1 MRFLIADS
9 YTKSLASLSQDEQNV
24 AKQSIFDFQVDPSL
38 PSLQFHRLHKVK
50 DKNFWSFRVN
60 DDIRTLVYQQGS
72 DMVIC
77 YIDHHDKAYR
87 WASNN
92 RVKIHPKTGA
102 AQFVKSEER
111 IQEVIKQ
118 VEVSKGPAVFKRFDE
133 EYLLALGVP
142 PEWLQ
147 AVQQM
152 TADEFLDFSE
162 ELPDEAAEHLMML
175 VEGQFVPTPTPIVDG
190 DPFLHPDARR
200 RFVVVGQDEHELHQA
215 LNYPFDK
222 WMVFLHPKQQEPVQK
237 DYRGAARISGG
248 AGTGKT
254 VVALHR
260 VAFLLRNDAR
270 NDAKARVLLTTF
282 SKALASRLEYALG
295 QLLGDSPAWQQVT
308 VQNLH
313 QLAFQ
318 HYTQPFSKLEDVV
331 LKREITRVMRET
343 GETDFSAGFMLAEWH
358 HVLDAYDVNSFND
371 YRQIARVGRG
381 TPLQVRQ
388 RMRVWK
394 VLDKVRQQLA
404 EGRMTFA
411 RLCHRVA
418 DEFAADGSPFTH
430 VIADETQDFGPAEL
444 RLLRTLAP
452 DVPNSLMLVGDN
464 GQRIYTA
471 RASLKASG
479 IDVVGRSSILKLN
492 YRTTEQIRRRA
503 DRLLPKELIDID
515 GDTETR
521 ATISLLRGAEPEL
534 LDFASP
540 KQEIAAIASR
550 LEHYLS
556 SGFQPRDIAL
566 FARTKSLLAE
576 RVQPAL
582 DMCGYPGAMLS
593 ADATPPEDQLAIGTM
608 HRAKGLEFKIVIV
621 MACEDGVIPL
631 PKALSDSPDEAE
643 RKLVLEQERNLLYV
657 AATRAREQLLIS
669 YVGAPSEFLGLL
681 D

>member
-9 YTKSLASLSQDEQNV
+9 YTKSLASLTQDEQNL
-24 AKQSIFDFQVDPSL
+24 AKQSIFDFQVDTSL
-38 PSLQFHRLHKVK
+38 PSLNFHRVHKVK

-60 DDIRTLVYQQGS
+60 DDIRTIVYRRGE

-87 WASNN
+87 WAGNN
-92 RVKIHPKTGA
+92 QVKIHPKTGA

-118 VEVSKGPAVFKRFDE
+118 VEVSKGAAVFKRFDE

-147 AVQQM
+147 AVQHM
-152 TADEFLDFSE
+152 TADEFLDFSD

-175 VEGQFVPTPTPIVDG
+175 VEGQFVPTPTPIIDG

-200 RFVVVGQDEHELHQA
+200 RFVVVGQDEHA
-215 LNYPFDK
+215 LQRALDYPLDK

-260 VAFLLRNDAR
+260 VAFLVRSDAS
-270 NDAKARVLLTTF
+270 ARVLLTTF

-295 QLLGDSPAWQQVT
+295 QLLGDSPARQRVT
-308 VQNLH
+308 VRHLH
-313 QLAFQ
+313 QLAAQ
-318 HYTQPFSKLEDVV
+318 HYAKPFTPLADVA
-331 LKREITRVMRET
+331 LKREITRAVRET
-343 GETDFSAGFMLAEWH
+343 GETAFSVGFLLAEWH
-358 HVLDAYDVNSFND
+358 HVIDAYDVNTFRD

-381 TPLQVRQ
+381 KPLQVRQ
-388 RMRVWK
+388 RMQVWK
-394 VLDKVRQQLA
+394 VLDRVRTQVEQ
-404 EGRMTFA
+404 EGQMSFA

-418 DEFAADGSPFTH
+418 DQFEVDRSPFSH
-430 VIADETQDFGPAEL
+430 VVADETQDFGPAEL

-452 DVPNSLMLVGDN
+452 DSPNSLLLVGDN

-479 IDVVGRSSILKLN
+479 IDIKGRSSILKLN

-503 DRLLPKELIDID
+503 DRLLPKELIDVD

-540 KQEIAAIASR
+540 KQEIEAIASR
-550 LEHYLS
+550 LEHYLT

-631 PKALSDSPDEAE
+631 PKALSDVPDEAE

>member
-9 YTKSLASLSQDEQNV
+9 YTKSLASLTQDEQNL
-24 AKQSIFDFQVDPSL
+24 AKQSIFDFQVDSSL
-38 PSLQFHRLHKVK
+38 PSLQFHRLNKVK

-60 DDIRTLVYQQGS
+60 DDIRTLVYQKGS

-92 RVKIHPKTGA
+92 RVIIHPTTGA

-118 VEVSKGPAVFKRFDE
+118 VEVSKGPAVFKRFE
-133 EYLLALGVP
+133 EDYLLALGVP

-152 TADEFLDFSE
+152 TADEFLDFSD

-175 VEGQFVPTPTPIVDG
+175 LEGQFVPTPTPIIG

-200 RFVVVGQDEHELHQA
+200 RFVVVGQDEQALHQA
-215 LNYPFDK
+215 LDYPLDK

-237 DYRGAARISGG
+237 DHSGAAKISGG

-260 VAFLLRNDAR
+260 VAFLVRHDEN
-270 NDAKARVLLTTF
+270 ARVLLTTF
-282 SKALASRLEYALG
+282 SKALSSRLEYALG
-295 QLLGDSPAWQQVT
+295 QLLGDNPARQQVT

-313 QLAFQ
+313 QLAVK
-318 HYTQPFSKLEDVV
+318 HYTQPFTHLDDGV
-331 LKREITRVMRET
+331 LKREITRAMRET
-343 GETDFSAGFMLAEWH
+343 GETDFSLGFLLAEWH
-358 HVLDAYDVNSFND
+358 HVLDAYDVNGFRE

-381 TPLQVRQ
+381 IPLQVRQ

-394 VLDKVRQQLA
+394 VLERVRQQLPSDQ
-404 EGRMTFA
+404 MTFA

-418 DEFAADGSPFTH
+418 DELDGKELFTH
-430 VIADETQDFGPAEL
+430 VVADETQDFGAAEL

-515 GDTETR
+515 GDSESR
-521 ATISLLRGAEPEL
+521 VTISLLRGPEPEV

-540 KQEIAAIASR
+540 KQEIDAIASR
-550 LEHYLS
+550 LGHYFN

-566 FARTKSLLAE
+566 FARTKSLIEE
-576 RVQPAL
+576 RIQPAL
-582 DMCGYPGAMLS
+582 DACGYPSAMLS
-593 ADATPPEDQLAIGTM
+593 NDATPPEDRVAIGTM

-621 MACEDGVIPL
+621 MACEAGVIPL
-631 PKALSDSPDEAE
+631 PKALGDAPDEAE

-657 AATRAREQLLIS
+657 AATRAREQLLMS
-669 YVGAPSEFLGLL
+669 YVGAPSEFLGALG
-681 D
+681 DT